1 MSKDES
7 LIFEIADDSI
17 DVGYDTDGTPI
28 TVAKEKPK
36 AEVVETKAKAPAAV
50 VEEDEAPTAKVDTAA
65 DDRLAALTRER
76 DDAARARA
84 AAEAQIATER
94 AARLK
99 AEGESAEGRQV
110 ALRAHWAKVQS
121 DAQAIEA
128 TLASTKSQMDA
139 ARAEFRAAKDAG
151 DTERELKAHE
161 ILTQATHDYRE
172 LEQGKR
178 GVQAEAERVRDAY
191 KAMAEE
197 AAKAPVVEPEKKQEP
212 KQATPEDWID
222 GVRKSVGDKVADWL
236 ATNKQFV
243 TDPKLNAKVISFSKY
258 YADVEE
264 KPLNDPEFIKA
275 LSEKFLPKP
284 KATAA
289 AAQQESDDVD
299 QDDDV
304 VVETVEKPKAAAPK
318 SKVAASAPVNRSGS
332 YFSSNNLSATK
343 AKLPP
348 YLANKARELGFE
360 PAEYAQY
367 IVKGIKEGKMPK
379 NYLDPDY
386 PHGQ

>member
-1 MSKDES
+1 MARDES
-7 LIFEIADDSI
+7 LIFEIQDDSI
-17 DVGYDTDGTPI
+17 DVGYDDDGTPI
-28 TVAKEKPK
+28 TVVKEKAKP
-36 AEVVETKAKAPAAV
+36 EPSETKAKAAVAPVEVDEPAV
-50 VEEDEAPTAKVDTAA
+50 KPDKAA
-65 DDRLAALTRER
+65 DDRLAALMRER
-76 DDAARARA
+76 DEAARARA
-84 AAEAQIATER
+84 DAESRIETER
-94 AARLK
+94 TARMK
-99 AEGESAEGRQV
+99 AESESAEGRQV

-128 TLASTKSQMDA
+128 TIASTKSQMDA
-139 ARAEFRAAKDAG
+139 ARAEYIAAEEAG
-151 DTERELKAHE
+151 DTSRKLKAHE
-161 ILTQATHDYRE
+161 VLTQAQHDFRE

-197 AAKAPVVEPEKKQEP
+197 AAKAPVVEEKKPEP
-212 KQATPEDWID
+212 KQVTPDDWID
-222 GVRKSVGDKVADWL
+222 TVRKGVGAQVADWL
-236 ATNKQFV
+236 SENKQFV
-243 TDPKLNAKVISFSKY
+243 TDPKLNAKVVAFSKY

-275 LSEKFLPKP
+275 LSDKFLPKP
-284 KATAA
+284 KV
-289 AAQQESDDVD
+289 AAQEADDVD
-299 QDDDV
+299 HDDDEV
-304 VVETVEKPKAAAPK
+304 VVETVEKPKAASPAPK
-318 SKVAASAPVNRSGS
+318 TKVAPSAPVGRSGS
-332 YFSSNNLSATK
+332 YFSSANMTATK

-386 PHGQ
+386 PHGQS